1 MTKEGRHFI
10 EFERLRIATFYD
22 LRFIFFAVN
31 NITACPHKFSAWITN
46 LILFEF
52 IFQLCR
58 DAVRT

>member
-31 NITACPHKFSAWITN
+31 NITACPHKFS
-46 LILFEF
+46 
-52 IFQLCR
+52 
-58 DAVRT
+58 V